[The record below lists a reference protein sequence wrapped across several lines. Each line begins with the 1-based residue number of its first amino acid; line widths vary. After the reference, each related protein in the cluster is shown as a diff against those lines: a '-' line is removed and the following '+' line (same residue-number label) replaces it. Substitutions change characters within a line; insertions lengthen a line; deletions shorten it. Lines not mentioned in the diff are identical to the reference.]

1 MSVRMSSEAMSL
13 PVAPGQAY
21 VFVTP
26 AGLTHD
32 RSWAFYVLLG
42 WAGLCRCVLTTENSA
57 LWSLEKGTRSEN
69 YCLIKGVRDLWSPGW
84 P

>member
-69 YCLIKGVRDLWSPGW
+69 
-84 P
+84 